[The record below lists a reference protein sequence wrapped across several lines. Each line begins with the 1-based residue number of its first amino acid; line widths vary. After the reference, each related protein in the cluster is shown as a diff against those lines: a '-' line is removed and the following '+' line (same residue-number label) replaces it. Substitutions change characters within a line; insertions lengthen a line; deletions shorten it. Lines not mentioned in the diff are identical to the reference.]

1 MLGFSTFKKAIKEVS
16 ESKLD
21 YFFLFYNLVFFSR
34 IIGFMGTD
42 IYLLINLFIVA
53 FFNIVSKRFIINRYF
68 FYIIAVYIFIDRF
81 IAIKKASKEQKSFMD
96 NIKNFIFEG
105 KVDQAIDNCRMNEG
119 PLARMIEKGVSRI
132 GRPLGD
138 VNAAVENVGKQEVAK
153 LERGLPILAS
163 IAGGAPMIGFLGTVM
178 GMVRA
183 FYDMATAGNNIDVT
197 LLSNGIYTAMVTTVG
212 GLIVGIIAYF
222 GYNILVARVNN
233 LVARLE
239 AKSTEFMDILNEPAK

>member
-1 MLGFSTFKKAIKEVS
+1 MLFLQVDTLQNVTPTGQEGELTMS
-16 ESKLD
+16 
-21 YFFLFYNLVFFSR
+21 FFDMALKGGW
-34 IIGFMGTD
+34 IM
-42 IYLLINLFIVA
+42 IVLA
-53 FFNIVSKRFIINRYF
+53 VLS
-68 FYIIAVYIFIDRF
+68 IIAVYIFIDR
-81 IAIKKASKEQKSFMD
+81 IMAISKASKEQKSFMD

-105 KVDQAIDNCRMNEG
+105 KIDQALDNCRMNEG
-119 PLARMIEKGVSRI
+119 PLARMIEKGVLRI

-138 VNAAVENVGKQEVAK
+138 VNAAVENVGKQEVAR
-153 LERGLPILAS
+153 LEKGLPVLAS

-239 AKSTEFMDILNEPAK
+239 TKTTEFMDILNEPAK